1 MSSTGRRSRAYSRWN
16 PNTWEPWQRNQWA
29 IYASVLI
36 SFLGF
41 SFLSPFLP
49 QYVERLGVHDPGR
62 AALWSGL
69 LVGVSP
75 LLGGILTPFWV
86 RTAEWTGNRILI
98 LRCLVAWIFI
108 LSAMGLVTNVWQLL
122 ALRILLGVFSG
133 FNSFALA
140 ILTITVPR
148 ERISQTIG
156 TLQATQFIA
165 GALGPIFGGTLAD
178 TVGQRGTFFVA
189 GALSLVAAVVFFW
202 LFDSAHDRAA
212 SPKRKERASM
222 GAMAHLPGFLAIM
235 VTLVSISFIE
245 RTFGPLIPLYVQL
258 LHAPDRL
265 LGTISGAVITIGSVA
280 AAVAATTMG
289 RLSRGRNPRNLLLIT
304 LTGGCLVLIPI
315 TLAREWWQL
324 LFLRPMLDIFIGGN
338 TTLAYAIAARAL
350 AGAVEADRLRH
361 PRRVGTDRQCVRA
374 IRRRR
379 RHRCLA
385 QPADDFRDGRGAVRG
400 AAGLGVEIH
409 PPAHRG
415 CLTDSLRHR
424 HRAGA
429 RRGGRFHMMRAA
441 AVGCIFLGG
450 SKGIP

>member
-165 GALGPIFGGTLAD
+165 SALGPIFGGTLAD

-189 GALSLVAAVVFFW
+189 GALSLVASVVFFL
-202 LFDSAHDRAA
+202 LFDAAHDRAA
-212 SPKRKERASM
+212 APKRKERASM
-222 GAMAHLPGFLAIM
+222 GAMAQLPGFLAIM

-258 LHAPDRL
+258 LHAPARL
-265 LGTISGAVITIGSVA
+265 LGTISGAVITIGSIA

-289 RLSRGRNPRNLLLIT
+289 RLSRGRNPRNLLLVT

-350 AGAVEADRLRH
+350 PEQWKLTAFGTLGGLAQIGNAFAPFVAGAVTDVSHSMRTIFGMDAVLYGVLLLWAWKSIRL
-361 PRRVGTDRQCVRA
+361 
-374 IRRRR
+374 
-379 RHRCLA
+379 
-385 QPADDFRDGRGAVRG
+385 PAEGASPTPFATGAVPVRDE
-400 AAGLGVEIH
+400 AV
-409 PPAHRG
+409 
-415 CLTDSLRHR
+415 DST
-424 HRAGA
+424 
-429 RRGGRFHMMRAA
+429 
-441 AVGCIFLGG
+441 
-450 SKGIP
+450 

>member
-1 MSSTGRRSRAYSRWN
+1 MPSMESQVRRYSRWN
-16 PNTWEPWQRNQWA
+16 PNTWQPWQRNQWA

-49 QYVERLGVHDPGR
+49 QYVESLGVHDPGR

-75 LLGGILTPFWV
+75 LLGGLLTPFWV
-86 RTAEWTGNRILI
+86 RTAEWTGNRVLI
-98 LRCLVAWIFI
+98 LRCLIAWIFI
-108 LSAMGLVTNVWQLL
+108 LSLMGLVTNVWQLL

-140 ILTITVPR
+140 VLSITVPK
-148 ERISQTIG
+148 ERLSQTIG
-156 TLQATQFIA
+156 TLQSTQFIA

-189 GALSLVAAVVFFW
+189 GGLSLVASVVFFW
-202 LFDSAHDRAA
+202 LFDAAHDRAA
-212 SPKRKERASM
+212 APKRTERASLSIL
-222 GAMAHLPGFLAIM
+222 AHLPGFLAIM

-245 RTFGPLIPLYVQL
+245 RTFGPLIPLYVQF
-258 LHAPDRL
+258 LHAPERL

-280 AAVAATTMG
+280 AAIAATTMG

-350 AGAVEADRLRH
+350 PEQWKLTAFGTLGGLAMIGNAAAPFVAGAV
-361 PRRVGTDRQCVRA
+361 TD
-374 IRRRR
+374 
-379 RHRCLA
+379 LS
-385 QPADDFRDGRGAVRG
+385 G
-400 AAGLGVEIH
+400 
-409 PPAHRG
+409 
-415 CLTDSLRHR
+415 SLRTIFGMDAVLYGVLILWALKSIHLPDDDATPAAITR
-424 HRAGA
+424 QKAIGA
-429 RRGGRFHMMRAA
+429 PGDG
-441 AVGCIFLGG
+441 
-450 SKGIP
+450 